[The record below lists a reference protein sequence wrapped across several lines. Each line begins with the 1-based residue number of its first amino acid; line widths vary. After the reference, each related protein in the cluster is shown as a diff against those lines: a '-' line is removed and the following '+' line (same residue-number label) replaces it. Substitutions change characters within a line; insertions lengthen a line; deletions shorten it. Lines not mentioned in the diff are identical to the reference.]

1 MSKPGVLQSTESQ
14 RVRYD
19 LATKQEVASV
29 MSSSLDP
36 MDCSSSVHG
45 VLQARYWRELP
56 CPPPGDLPHPGV
68 KLVSLALE
76 GGFFTTESLGKPG
89 Y

>member
-45 VLQARYWRELP
+45 VLQARYWSELP
-56 CPPPGDLPHPGV
+56 CPPPGDLLNPGDRLGIIIV
-68 KLVSLALE
+68 IALH
-76 GGFFTTESLGKPG
+76 F
-89 Y
+89 